1 VFHKDVATNPLCHG
15 ATPTRINVRVAA
27 VESGAP
33 THFPIALGH
42 PLVMERLFLP
52 SIVMQVKDNVRT
64 IVAVIGARMVMA
76 AGALHLL
83 VLAPHLLAPH
93 PQAPHQAPLLPL
105 QLATGIAPAVLVDVP
120 SSRLV

>member
-93 PQAPHQAPLLPL
+93 QAPLLPL
-105 QLATGIAPAVLVDVP
+105 QLATGTAPAVLVDVP
-120 SSRLV
+120 SSQLV